1 MQIGPL
7 FNVGGNQVDRKEV
20 NPELIRTMAD
30 SARNIKTEG
39 NPAPAAWTELADRV
53 SKDDQV
59 SPEDLKQILDLSKSC
74 YKHHRQL
81 HTDLKA
87 SGYKDRKIRAELQDL
102 HVFEAGASK
111 VKESVALAQ
120 SQVAVQALAGA
131 SFGPIGLVSAFVTHA
146 NLQKKALEP
155 LMTQIQGLRD
165 GTSPSLFQGNKAE
178 GVRGPEVWKKMNDL
192 LDGAVAS
199 GNAGKPV
206 EVNAQYYELTN
217 QEIVGKLAQ
226 AAQAG
231 NKVRVNVDPGR
242 LVAYQGSHV
251 VIDEVPDKMRALLQ
265 LSQTKGDVGISMYP
279 ISKQLGNPNNLMHRK
294 GLRVGEQFFLSGMN
308 ANKGSGEN
316 VDVGYVLEGPAARQ
330 LVQNFARDVEHSSG
344 ATLEEVFGEKPLAGF
359 MDGDINMRARGLASL
374 IDCAGGPSPAGT
386 QLPKINNYAELK
398 ALADKH
404 GERALDYTDL
414 KMAELDQALQSGREI
429 PLSKKGK
436 KKFLEL
442 VERTLEATR
451 TPKNLKRLADIGLPE
466 GKVAGTSAV
475 ALADYPEERQ
485 ALMLTAIQEAEE
497 FVYMPAF
504 VITRSVASML
514 VARRDELKAE
524 GKELDIRV
532 IADPGVYPDGG
543 TPNEYGVK
551 FLENAGI
558 PVRWALLPRTDE
570 HDRKVHAKAMLT
582 ENGEFFGS
590 TNFSNKGL
598 TDNWEQSGYVR
609 IDPKDKAAQ
618 QGHDLAVADF
628 LQMWDDKSFELNTLE
643 KGLEMRERSK
653 GDKDYEVQADEAR
666 YGIVRSVIRG
676 IENVE
681 KASATFIQQQASD
694 PKTAERISE
703 LVEEG
708 YDDGSATLMAVREKM
723 GDDAFFKALENL
735 EQRQNLEKLK

>member
-1 MQIGPL
+1 MQMGPL
-7 FNVGGNQVDRKEV
+7 FNVGGHQVDRREV
-20 NPELIRTMAD
+20 NPELIRTMAE

-39 NPAPAAWTELADRV
+39 NAPPAAWTELADRV
-53 SKDDQV
+53 AKEDQV
-59 SPEDLKQILDLSKSC
+59 SPQDLKQILDLSKSC
-74 YKHHRQL
+74 YRHHRQL
-81 HTDLKA
+81 HADLKA
-87 SGYKDRKIRAELQDL
+87 SGYKDRAIRAELQDL
-102 HVFEAGASK
+102 HVFEAGAGK
-111 VKESVALAQ
+111 VKETVALAQ

-131 SFGPIGLVSAFVTHA
+131 SFGPIGLVSAFVAHS
-146 NLQKKALEP
+146 NLQKRAIEP
-155 LMTQIQGLRD
+155 LMNQIQGLRD

-226 AAQAG
+226 AAEAG
-231 NKVRVNVDPGR
+231 NKVRINVDPGR
-242 LVAYQGSHV
+242 LVAFQGSHV
-251 VIDEVPDKMRALLQ
+251 VIDSEPDKLRALLQ

-330 LVQNFARDVEHSSG
+330 LVQNFARDVEHSAGS
-344 ATLEEVFGEKPLAGF
+344 TLAEVFGEKPLADF
-359 MDGDINMRARGLASL
+359 MDGDINMRGRGLASL
-374 IDCAGGPSPAGT
+374 IDCVGGPSPAGT

-398 ALADKH
+398 ALADQH

-414 KMAELDQALQSGREI
+414 KMAELDEALRLGRDI
-429 PLSKKGK
+429 PLSRTGK
-436 KKFLEL
+436 RKFLAL
-442 VERTLEATR
+442 AERTLEAANSPR
-451 TPKNLKRLADIGLPE
+451 NLKRLADIGLPE

-497 FVYMPAF
+497 FVYIPAF
-504 VITRSVASML
+504 VITRSVAAML

-524 GKELDIRV
+524 GKDLDIRV
-532 IADPGVYPDGG
+532 LADPGVYPDGG

-551 FLENAGI
+551 FLENAGV
-558 PVRWALLPRTDE
+558 PVRWALLPRTND

-598 TDNWEQSGYVR
+598 TANWEQSGYVR
-609 IDPKDKAAQ
+609 IDPKDKQAGRA
-618 QGHDLAVADF
+618 HEEAVADF
-628 LQMWDDKSFELNTLE
+628 LRMWEDKSFELNTLE
-643 KGLEMRERSK
+643 KGLQMRERSK

-666 YGIVRSVIRG
+666 FGIVRTVIRG
-676 IENVE
+676 IENFE
-681 KASATFIQQQASD
+681 RASATFVQEQASD
-694 PKTAERISE
+694 PKTAERIAD
-703 LVEEG
+703 LIEEG
-708 YDDGSATLMAVREKM
+708 YDDGSATLLAVREKM
-723 GDDAFFKALENL
+723 GDEAFFKALENL
-735 EQRQNLEKLK
+735 EQRQKLEDLK